1 LQQEIAPPNS
11 VDTRITADNLR
22 SGFNVWRTHATSP
35 SVNTSDTTNPF
46 PPSRAVQR
54 TTVFS
59 HQRRIF
65 GVLADV
71 IDAAMQT
78 GFVFDSAKIVNAMIE
93 KIPGHH

>member
-1 LQQEIAPPNS
+1 MYGVPVQH
-11 VDTRITADNLR
+11 LR
-22 SGFNVWRTHATSP
+22 PVQHLGYYKSISA
-35 SVNTSDTTNPF
+35 
-46 PPSRAVQR
+46 SRAVQR
-54 TTVFS
+54 RRFS